1 MKEKDYKSKALEKQA
16 DKLLKQDEQAQ
27 KLKEKGKSV
36 DVNKFRKLL

>member
-1 MKEKDYKSKALEKQA
+1 MKKKNLKSKALEKQA